1 MHAVGMSMTARLLGL
16 AFASSDA
23 LVEID
28 AEGRVAFALG
38 AGPKPGSDVGA
49 LWTGKPL
56 ASLLHEGDAV
66 LHALLA
72 AKPGA
77 RSPATQILVMAGPD
91 RVRRASLRAFILPQ
105 LAPSI
110 SCSIA
115 YEGPAIAVADIETA
129 PLVDA
134 ETFLADAVRVVD
146 VAPGLS
152 LAFLDIRGLE
162 DLAGEV
168 AEKVHR
174 RIEATLQSAAAQGSS
189 AAQITPER
197 FALLRPSS
205 DMRDLAAE
213 VVEAGRAEGVHLD
226 AESFHS
232 NVPEGADSLCV
243 LRAMRF
249 AIEGCLKDDG
259 LANPQIAFSE
269 SLKRTFRDAEAF
281 RSVVKS
287 REFQVHY
294 QPIVHLGTRSVH
306 HFEALARFNSNSGP
320 ANAIRM
326 AEELDLIESFDLAVA
341 EKVLK
346 RMRAPGAGLLKMA
359 INVSGA
365 SLGDDTYVEQL
376 LQLTAGSPTERKRLI
391 VEITETSALAD
402 IEAANRRLAALRDA
416 GIKVCIDDFGS
427 GAASYDYLRKLSVD
441 AVKIDGALIQD
452 LETDDVVRN
461 LVRNIVELSRSLK
474 LETIA
479 EMIETESVVGELK
492 TLGVE
497 YGQGWLFGRAEAEP
511 RTQLASAA
519 PVRRRGAVEAW
530 G

>member
-1 MHAVGMSMTARLLGL
+1 MSMTTRLLGL
-16 AFASSDA
+16 AFASADA

-38 AGPKPGSDVGA
+38 AGPLPGTDVGA

-56 ASLLHEGDAV
+56 VTFLHEGYG
-66 LHALLA
+66 ALELLLQTKA
-72 AKPGA
+72 GA
-77 RSPATQILVMAGPD
+77 RSPAAQILVQAGPG

-105 LAPSI
+105 LAPAI

-115 YEGPAIAVADIETA
+115 YEGPAIAVDSLETP
-129 PLVDA
+129 PLLDA
-134 ETFLADAVRVVD
+134 ETFLADAARVV
-146 VAPGLS
+146 ALSPSLS

-168 AEKVHR
+168 AEKVQR

-197 FALLRPSS
+197 YALFRSPG
-205 DMRDLAAE
+205 DTRDLAAE
-213 VVEAGRAEGVHLD
+213 VVEAGRAEGVDLD
-226 AESFHS
+226 AESFAS
-232 NVPEGADSLCV
+232 NLPGGDTLCV
-243 LRAMRF
+243 LRAMRY
-249 AIEGCLKDDG
+249 AIEACLKDDG
-259 LANPQIAFSE
+259 LANPQVAFSE
-269 SLKRTFRDAEAF
+269 ALKRTFRDAEAF
-281 RSVVKS
+281 RAVVKS
-287 REFQVHY
+287 REFEVHY
-294 QPIVHLGTRSVH
+294 QPIVQLTSRAVH
-306 HFEALARFNSNSGP
+306 HFEALARFNASAGP

-326 AEELDLIESFDLAVA
+326 AEELDMIESFDLAVA

-376 LQLTAGSPTERKRLI
+376 LQMTAGSPADRKRLI

-402 IEAANRRLAALRDA
+402 IGAANRRLAALRET

-441 AVKIDGALIQD
+441 AVKIDGALIR
-452 LETDDVVRN
+452 EVHTDEVVRN
-461 LVRNIVELSRSLK
+461 MVGNIVDLSRSLK

-479 EMIETESVVGELK
+479 EMIETEEVVTELK
-492 TLGVE
+492 ALGVE